1 MNEKIQ
7 ITINSDEF
15 LSLLEKEFD
24 SYPVGED
31 ARFESIDARNELKAL
46 FLEMNKHFCF
56 EGIGGLGTCDSIEEY
71 TNSFIYG
78 AIIGDFEDYQE
89 AGFDSFDD
97 YLDYL
102 RENNLYVSES
112 LKRFVESF

>member
-7 ITINSDEF
+7 ITLPIGEF

-24 SYPVGED
+24 SYPVRDG
-31 ARFESIDARNELKAL
+31 ARFESIDERNNLKAL
-46 FLEMNKHFCF
+46 FLEMNEHFCF
-56 EGIGGLGTCDSIEEY
+56 EGIGSCESIEEY
-71 TNSFIYG
+71 VNIFIYG
-78 AIIGDFEDYQE
+78 AIIGDFEDYKE
-89 AGFDSFDD
+89 SGFDSFDD

>member
-1 MNEKIQ
+1 MNEKIN
-7 ITINSDEF
+7 ITLPIGEF

-24 SYPVGED
+24 SYLE
-31 ARFESIDARNELKAL
+31 ERNDLKAL
-46 FLEMNKHFCF
+46 FLEMNEEFCYQ
-56 EGIGGLGTCDSIEEY
+56 GIGGIGSCESVEEY
-71 TNSFIYG
+71 INSFIRD
-78 AIIGDFEDYQE
+78 ASIGDFEDYKE